1 VSLRER
7 TGKHMKAV
15 IGLGVVAVSLF
26 GVVAPAAAAA
36 TTPRITLTTSTPS
49 VGVGGIAKLK
59 ATVKPV
65 FPVTLQPTGTVTFR
79 EGTATGTTVT
89 LASLN
94 TVMTAKLD
102 VPGLAVGNHTFTATY
117 NGDVNFTVNTS
128 LPVTIVVGKGATT
141 TTASTT
147 TPNPTPGQDAKV
159 KAVVKQSS
167 GAVTPT
173 GSVTF
178 TEGATNYGTVPLALV
193 GTLETAKQTIPGLAL
208 GSHTITAT
216 YSGSPTFTASSS
228 TVTIT
233 VAKANTTCTLT
244 ATPGTTNPLRITI
257 AVVVKPVAPATG
269 IPTGVVTFILDGLTG
284 SPVPVTLGTTGRAQ
298 FAQVLTAGAHS
309 VKVTYPGDTK
319 FLASTATLNFTA

>member
-1 VSLRER
+1 VSLMER
-7 TGKHMKAV
+7 TGKHVKAV

-26 GVVAPAAAAA
+26 GVIAPAAAA

-49 VGVGGIAKLK
+49 VGIGGTAKLK

-65 FPVTLQPTGTVTFR
+65 SPVTLQPTGTVTFK
-79 EGTATGTTVT
+79 EGATVAGTVPLT
-89 LASLN
+89 LLN

-102 VPGLAVGNHTFTATY
+102 VTGLPVGNHTFTATY
-117 NGDVNFTVNTS
+117 SGDANFTVNTS
-128 LPVTIVVGKGATT
+128 LPVTIVVGKAPTT
-141 TTASTT
+141 TTATSS

-159 KAVVKQSS
+159 KAVVKQTS
-167 GAVTPT
+167 GTVAPT

-178 TEGATNYGTVPLALV
+178 SEGATNYGTVPLALV
-193 GTLETAKQTIPGLAL
+193 GTAETAKATISGLTL

-216 YSGSPTFTASSS
+216 YSGSTTFNASSS

-244 ATPGTTNPLRITI
+244 ATPGTTNPDRITM
-257 AVVVKPVAPATG
+257 AVSVKPVLPATG
-269 IPTGVVTFILDGLTG
+269 VPTGVVTFIVDNLTG

-298 FAQVLTAGAHS
+298 FAQVLTPGPHS

-319 FLASTATLNFTA
+319 FNSSTATLNFTV